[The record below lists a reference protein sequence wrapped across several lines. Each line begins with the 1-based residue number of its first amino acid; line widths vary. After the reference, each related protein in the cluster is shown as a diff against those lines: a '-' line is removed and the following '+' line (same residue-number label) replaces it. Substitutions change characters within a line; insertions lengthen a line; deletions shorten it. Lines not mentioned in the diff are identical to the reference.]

1 MNFIESAKRSFQN
14 QISALQELVN
24 SLDNQN
30 ADSAHESDLA
40 FNAACKLLMA
50 CKGKVVVCGMGKS
63 GHIANKIAATLAS
76 TGTPAF
82 FMHPAEANH
91 GDFGMLGKDDVLM
104 GISNSGETAELVGL
118 LPSIKRI
125 GVPIIAITNKPQS
138 SLAKAAQIT
147 LDLKVK
153 EEACSLGLAPT
164 TSTTATLVL
173 GDAIAV
179 ALLEAKGFTAEDFAF
194 SHPGGAL
201 GKRLLLTVE
210 DIMLSGLEVPKVTAD
225 ASVTSALF
233 EISSKGLGVTAVV
246 DNNDTLLG
254 IFSDG
259 DLRRALDKRIDI
271 HQTTVAEVM
280 TKGGIG
286 THAHELAVDAL
297 NLMQANKINALF
309 VLNENKQ
316 PIGALNTYM
325 LLKAGVV

>member
-24 SLDNQN
+24 SLDSQN
-30 ADSAHESDLA
+30 AHSAHESDLA